1 MKIFTFFI
9 LSSFFTL
16 IYAQPDLTTE
26 QWQADVRWLQQKI
39 INDYRP
45 LFHKITLDD
54 WNKHVDDLYHN
65 IPDMEDHE
73 VMVGIAEMVAK
84 FGYGH
89 TAFWLTAW
97 RYNRLKDFH
106 QMPYNLYWFPE
117 GIYVQGVHQYYEEAL
132 GAKVIKIGNTPIEK
146 AIEAIRPVVSAENEQ
161 FFKAHGLNYLGVPE
175 VLNAKGV
182 IDDMSQVTLTLEKNG
197 KQYEITFTTRPSEQ
211 LPGYYGLIQSEGEWL
226 DARPGN
232 DTPYWLK
239 HLDKKYYM
247 EYLDK
252 AKVVYVRQ
260 SEVQDEQEEN
270 IEQFYGRVFDFVNN
284 NEVEKLIIDV
294 RLNSGGNNYKNKP
307 VITGLIKCEKINQP
321 GKLFVI
327 LGRRTFSACQN
338 LVNEIENYT
347 NAIFVGEPTA
357 ENVNFFGD
365 SRVERL
371 PNSDLPIRLSY
382 LWWQDKDPRDNRQW
396 TPPHIAVE
404 LSSEDYFNNEDPVL
418 DYILKTSEF
427 EKPVEP
433 WDHLASL
440 FMAGKI
446 DELKTKAYEYVN
458 DPKYRFYDFEKRM
471 NDAGYQLM
479 SNEQYEQA
487 ITVLSM
493 TTELFPDSPNAWD
506 SLAEAHYRAGDLKK
520 AKEYYNK
527 AVQMDPEGPT
537 GEHAKMMLKKMEK
550 ENKN

>member
-1 MKIFTFFI
+1 MRSIYTLLSLIFTFV
-9 LSSFFTL
+9 LS
-16 IYAQPDLTTE
+16 IAQPDLTTE
-26 QWQADVRWLQQKI
+26 QWQEDVRWLQQKI

-65 IPDMEDHE
+65 IPEMEDHE
-73 VMVGIAEMVAK
+73 VMVGIAEIVAK

-132 GAKVIKIGNTPIEK
+132 GAKVIKVGNVTVEE

-197 KQYEITFTTRPSEQ
+197 KQYEITFKPRPSEQ
-211 LPGYYGLIQSEGEWL
+211 LPGYYGLIQSQGEWL

-232 DTPYWLK
+232 TTPLWLK
-239 HLDKKYYM
+239 HLYKKYYM
-247 EYLDK
+247 EYLEND
-252 AKVVYVRQ
+252 KVVYVRQ
-260 SEVQDEQEEN
+260 SEVQDDPEEN
-270 IEQFYGRVFDFVNN
+270 IEQFYGRVFDFIDN
-284 NEVEKLIIDV
+284 NEVEKLVIDL

-307 VITGLIKCEKINQP
+307 IIKGLIQSKKINQP
-321 GKLFVI
+321 GELFVI

-365 SRVERL
+365 NRVERL

-382 LWWQDKDPRDNRQW
+382 LWWQDKDPRDNREW

-404 LSSEDYFNNEDPVL
+404 MSFEDYISNRDPVL
-418 DYILKTSEF
+418 EHILKNNTF

-440 FMAGKI
+440 FMAGKM
-446 DELKTKAYEYVN
+446 DELKSTAVEFVN
-458 DPKYRFYDFEKRM
+458 DPKYRFYDFEGRM
-471 NDAGYQLM
+471 NDAGYQLLGA
-479 SNEQYEQA
+479 ERFEEA
-487 ITVLSM
+487 IMVLTL
-493 TTELFPDSPNAWD
+493 TTDLFPDSANAWD
-506 SLAEAHYRAGDLKK
+506 SLAEAHYRAGNIEK
-520 AKEYYNK
+520 AKELYNK
-527 AVQMDPEGPT
+527 AMKMDPEGPT
-537 GEHAKMMLKKMEK
+537 GQNAKMMLEK
-550 ENKN
+550 IN